1 MKLTGAQIV
10 IKELL
15 NQGVKTVFGYPGGA
29 VLDIYDELYKS
40 SDQLEH
46 VMTVHE
52 QAACHAAD
60 GYARATGKTG
70 VVFATSGPGAT
81 NLVTGIATA
90 YLDSTPLVAITG
102 NVAVTHLGR
111 DSFQEVDI
119 VGITQAVVKHSFI
132 VHNIAELQ
140 ADLRAAFKIA
150 QTGRPG
156 PVLVD
161 IPKSVQKDGIEYIED
176 MLTDCLVHVGEPSQS
191 ELEEAVKLINSS
203 ERPVIYSGGGT
214 IAANASQHVMA
225 LSERIDAPII
235 LSLMGLSGVPASF
248 PLNLRMCGM
257 HGNYAASTAQANSD
271 LMIVVGSRFSDRATG
286 DVSKYTRN
294 CKVIHLEIDDAEVN
308 KNVACDVELIGD
320 AQKTLTYLLEHVAES
335 KKPNWLAT
343 IDEYK
348 KVDANAM
355 PGEFAADRIIETVN
369 QYFDDDT
376 VVTTDVGQH
385 QMWTALYYK
394 FEKART
400 FLTSGGLGTMGFGFG
415 AAMGACLAKGRKPTV
430 FITSEGSFAMNMN
443 ELATAAKEGL
453 PIVIVLL
460 NNGVLGMVRQWQN
473 IFYEKRFSET
483 TLAKQTDYVKLA
495 EAFSA
500 QAKNITSIEMLKE
513 ALEQYDARGPI
524 ILNCEIDKDE
534 MVYPMIPPGTSV
546 DKMIVR

>member
-10 IKELL
+10 IKEIL

-29 VLDIYDELYKS
+29 VLDIYDELYKN
-40 SDQLEH
+40 SDQLKH
-46 VMTVHE
+46 ISTVHE

-60 GYARATGKTG
+60 GFARATGKTG

-90 YLDSTPLVAITG
+90 YLDSVPLVAITG
-102 NVAVTHLGR
+102 NVAVSHLGR

-119 VGITQAVVKHSFI
+119 IGITQAVVKHSFI
-132 VHNIAELQ
+132 VHDIKELQ
-140 ADLRAAFKIA
+140 KDLRAAFEIA

-161 IPKSVQKDGIEYIED
+161 IPKSVQKESIDYIED
-176 MLTDCLVHVGEPSQS
+176 LVVDRLVHVNKPSQCA
-191 ELEEAVKLINSS
+191 LDEAVELINASQ
-203 ERPVIYSGGGT
+203 RPIIYSGGGT
-214 IAANASQHVMA
+214 IAADASQQVTA
-225 LSERIDAPII
+225 LAERIEAPII

-286 DVSKYTRN
+286 DISKYTKN

-308 KNVACDVELIGD
+308 KNVNCDVALTGNAKE
-320 AQKTLTYLLEHVAES
+320 TLNYLLEHVTES
-335 KKPNWLAT
+335 PKPDWLAT
-343 IDEYK
+343 IEDYK
-348 KVDANAM
+348 KVDVKTM
-355 PGEFAADRIIETVN
+355 PGKFAVDRILQTIN
-369 QYFDDDT
+369 QHFDDDT

-394 FEKART
+394 FEKRRT

-415 AAMGACLAKGRKPTV
+415 AAMGACVAKERKPTV
-430 FITSEGSFAMNMN
+430 FVTSEGSFAMNMN
-443 ELATAAKEGL
+443 ELATAVKERL

-483 TLAKQTDYVKLA
+483 TLSNQPDYIKLA

-513 ALEQYDARGPI
+513 ALQTYNGAGPI

>member
-46 VMTVHE
+46 IMTVHE

-60 GYARATGKTG
+60 GYARSTGKTG

-90 YLDSTPLVAITG
+90 YLDSVPLVAITG
-102 NVAVTHLGR
+102 NVAVSHLGR

-119 VGITQAVVKHSFI
+119 VSITQAIVKHSYI
-132 VHNIAELQ
+132 VHDIKELQ
-140 ADLRAAFKIA
+140 TDLRAAFQIA

-161 IPKSVQKDGIEYIED
+161 IPKSVQKDSADYIED
-176 MLTDCLVHVGEPSQS
+176 LVVDGLLHVGKPSQS
-191 ELEEAVKLINSS
+191 ELDEAVKLINAS

-214 IAANASQHVMA
+214 IAADASQQVMA
-225 LSERIDAPII
+225 LSERIEAPII

-257 HGNYAASTAQANSD
+257 HGNYAASMAQANSD

-286 DVSKYTRN
+286 DISKYTSN

-320 AQKTLTYLLEHVAES
+320 AKETLNYLLEHVTES
-335 KKPNWLAT
+335 KKPDWLVT
-343 IDEYK
+343 VNDYK
-348 KVDANAM
+348 KIDTKKM
-355 PGEFAADRIIETVN
+355 PGDFAADRIIETVN
-369 QYFDDDT
+369 QHFDDDT

-394 FEKART
+394 FEKRRT
-400 FLTSGGLGTMGFGFG
+400 FLTSGGLGTMGYGFG
-415 AAMGACLAKGRKPTV
+415 AAMGACVAKGRKPTV
-430 FITSEGSFAMNMN
+430 FITSEGSFGMNMN
-443 ELATAAKEGL
+443 ELATAVKERL

-473 IFYEKRFSET
+473 IFYDKRFSET
-483 TLAKQTDYVKLA
+483 TLDRQPDYIKLA

-500 QAKNITSIEMLKE
+500 QAKNITSLKVLKE
-513 ALEQYDARGPI
+513 TLAAYDASGPI